1 VTGGRRARLI
11 RMVVETDNTFE
22 RQLVRG
28 EEAWVGRCI
37 HCQRKLVVNLDGSA
51 SAAVTLEHVVPKN
64 HGGLDEAR
72 NLALAC
78 GGCNAEKG
86 LRYDWR
92 RRDDPRRLELEQML
106 CERRFGRW
114 REPPASPYGRPG
126 AGAGSS
132 GRAPKD
138 ETDSALGR
146 APKATTGLALGR
158 APKAKTG
165 AGQEHEPVRPKGRGR

>member
-1 VTGGRRARLI
+1 
-11 RMVVETDNTFE
+11 MVVETDNTFE

-51 SAAVTLEHVVPKN
+51 SAAVTLEHLVPKN

-106 CERRFGRW
+106 CERRLGRW
-114 REPPASPYGRPG
+114 REPPASPYGRAG
-126 AGAGSS
+126 GGAGSS
-132 GRAPKD
+132 GRASKD
-138 ETDSALGR
+138 ETGSALGR
-146 APKATTGLALGR
+146 APKDETGSALGR